1 MRLGIQADD
10 LTGACD
16 TGAVFAARGLT
27 TVVLLPD
34 APLPAP
40 LPDVLVI
47 DSESRGRPAAEARC
61 RARAAAVRLAGAG
74 PARLY
79 KKVDSTIRGALAAE
93 LGGVLEGLGCRRAL
107 LAPALPAQR
116 RGVAD
121 GLLRVEGR
129 LADETAVARDPTF
142 PATGPSVPALLAGEG
157 PRPVVVVPLATV
169 RSGPAAVRRRLDR
182 YEAAFVCDAE
192 TDADLAALA
201 AAADGWPGLLA
212 GSAGLAAALA
222 ERLPGRPANPPA
234 LRRPLLVVAGSA
246 HPVTRAQAARLAAR
260 GAPVLAPAATAA
272 GDRTAV
278 VQALAES
285 ARREIARSAPRTVLL
300 TGGETAYSVCRALGA
315 AAIALGGEL
324 EAGVALGALVAGPFA
339 GLAVLTK
346 AGGFGDPDTLVRVY
360 EATA

>member
-1 MRLGIQADD
+1 MRVGIQADD

-16 TGAVFAARGLT
+16 TGAVFAARGLA

-34 APLPAP
+34 APLPAT

-47 DSESRGRPAAEARC
+47 DSESRGRPAAEARR
-61 RARAAAVRLAGAG
+61 RALGAATRLAAAG

-79 KKVDSTIRGALAAE
+79 KKVDSTLRGALAAE
-93 LGGVLEGLGCRRAL
+93 LGGVLDGLGCRRAL

-116 RGVAD
+116 RAVAD
-121 GLLRVEGR
+121 GLLRVGGR
-129 LADETAVARDPTF
+129 PAGETAVARDPAF
-142 PATGPSVPALLAGEG
+142 PATGASVPALLGGDG
-157 PRPVVVVPLATV
+157 PHPVVVVPLATV
-169 RSGPAAVRRRLDR
+169 RSGPVAVRRRLDR
-182 YEAAFVCDAE
+182 YDAAFVCDAE
-192 TDADLAALA
+192 TDGDLAVLA
-201 AAADGWPGLLA
+201 AAADGWPGLIA

-222 ERLPGRPANPPA
+222 GRLPGRPASPPA

-246 HPVTRAQAARLAAR
+246 HPVTREQAERLAAR
-260 GAPVLAPAATAA
+260 GVPVLTAPPAA
-272 GDRTAV
+272 GDRAAL

-285 ARREIARSAPRTVLL
+285 ARGEIERSSPRTVLL

-315 AAIALGGEL
+315 AAIALGGEV
-324 EAGVALGALVAGPFA
+324 EAGVAFGALVDGPFA

-346 AGGFGDPDTLVRVY
+346 AGGFGDPDTLVRVH